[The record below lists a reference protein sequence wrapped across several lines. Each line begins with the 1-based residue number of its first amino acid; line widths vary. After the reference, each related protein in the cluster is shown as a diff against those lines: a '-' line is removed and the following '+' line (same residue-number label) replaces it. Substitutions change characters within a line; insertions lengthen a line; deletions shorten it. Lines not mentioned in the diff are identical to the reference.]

1 MDSTQSAKSTGFT
14 PIFRISE
21 NSERI
26 RESDPGVQIVPASR
40 SPSELSAHQMGL
52 SLAGT
57 TRLKEES
64 FHSMS
69 GSSALAIEERELS
82 ISDRALMR
90 RYGPSGQQQE
100 STRELDTHHGTVAVV
115 QRVDGHPLQGHL
127 NLYDR
132 MLLRKYSVPGNA
144 SMPSYCS
151 SLSSIPPTT
160 PPEESTK
167 KRRRFFKKGKL
178 SRDMKKEACQVQEG
192 SPCGFLSQV
201 AEPPVRAGT
210 TISHSASSP
219 ELAHFTLLHHTL
231 VRDGALPL
239 GYLQEFISLES
250 PARRPANRLQA
261 SAIAISDSSA
271 STALVALRRESEQRA
286 SLESSIAD
294 QMVIAADMRPKRFRT
309 KWQRIVYDGPTAR
322 KDAETAERDRWIQ
335 LLANLLRSTD
345 TPMGKLI
352 RENPSNIQ
360 LLGGGRRAGTLR
372 SRVRSVQKFLGWLIA
387 SHGISF
393 PVHWRQLTE
402 YLQVRYSEP
411 CVRGS
416 LKLVHS
422 SFVFL
427 QEVAGIEDKL
437 TDSAMYVVALKELM
451 SQASPG
457 KHPRQAPR
465 FPTILLAA
473 FEDVVLSDDKP
484 VFLRVLSWWL
494 LVQSWGTLRFD
505 DHRGLLPRDFVVTST
520 GLQARLTRS
529 KVSGSDKHLNFR
541 SVIIH
546 PSAYIQRES
555 WLSVGWKLLQES
567 APHERDYLL
576 PAPTNNY
583 QGFKIKELKYS
594 TAFAVQTHITY
605 RGLRIFGNSTGHYYT
620 LHSGRNFMPS
630 AAAVLGFARTER
642 DILGGWAADGSQR
655 FTRTAK
661 YKIAQMQIAVASTF
675 KNPDPDQLA
684 ESDDLD
690 CLADFL
696 RSWDVPESSIRKSLQ
711 ILGLRSYADLQRS
724 DFVEPVPADCDVAP
738 CELSLDIL
746 DEEAEGRKKV
756 SKEKQQAGNR
766 GRSELLGS
774 DHKQARS
781 EIRSQ
786 LQEGYYI
793 SHSGKKAIRVVHC
806 LGRCYMLPGVD
817 YLSFTYAGEQFPA
830 SDAYDSVCKWCAR
843 ASQSKADPG
852 PQVRT
857 LRPLPT
863 SEFTL

>member
-1 MDSTQSAKSTGFT
+1 M
-14 PIFRISE
+14 
-21 NSERI
+21 
-26 RESDPGVQIVPASR
+26 
-40 SPSELSAHQMGL
+40 
-52 SLAGT
+52 
-57 TRLKEES
+57 
-64 FHSMS
+64 
-69 GSSALAIEERELS
+69 
-82 ISDRALMR
+82 
-90 RYGPSGQQQE
+90 
-100 STRELDTHHGTVAVV
+100 
-115 QRVDGHPLQGHL
+115 
-127 NLYDR
+127 
-132 MLLRKYSVPGNA
+132 
-144 SMPSYCS
+144 
-151 SLSSIPPTT
+151 
-160 PPEESTK
+160 
-167 KRRRFFKKGKL
+167 
-178 SRDMKKEACQVQEG
+178 
-192 SPCGFLSQV
+192 
-201 AEPPVRAGT
+201 
-210 TISHSASSP
+210 
-219 ELAHFTLLHHTL
+219 
-231 VRDGALPL
+231 PL
-239 GYLQEFISLES
+239 GYLQEFMSLEA
-250 PARRPANRLQA
+250 PARKSANRLQA
-261 SAIAISDSSA
+261 SAVAVSDSAA
-271 STALVALRRESEQRA
+271 STALVALRRGSEHRA
-286 SLESSIAD
+286 SIEKSIAD
-294 QMVIAADMRPKRFRT
+294 QLVVAADMRPKSFRT

-360 LLGGGRRAGTLR
+360 LLRGGRRAGTLR

-387 SHGISF
+387 SHGVSF

-422 SFVFL
+422 SYVFL

-451 SQASPG
+451 SQAIPG
-457 KHPRQAPR
+457 KPPRQAPR

-473 FEDVVLSDDKP
+473 FEDMVLAVDKP

-505 DHRGLLPRDFVVTST
+505 DHRGLLPREFVVTST

-529 KVSGSDKHLNFR
+529 KVSGSDKHLNYR
-541 SVIIH
+541 TVIIH

-555 WLSVGWKLLQES
+555 WLSVGWKLLQEG

-583 QGFKIKELKYS
+583 QGFKITELKYS
-594 TAFAVQTHITY
+594 TAFAVQTHIISTATY
-605 RGLRIFGNSTGHYYT
+605 RGWRVFGNSTGHYYT
-620 LHSGRNFMPS
+620 PHSGRNFMPS
-630 AAAVLGFARTER
+630 AAAVLGFAKAER

-655 FTRTAK
+655 YTRTAK

-675 KNPDPDQLA
+675 KNSDPDQLA
-684 ESDDLD
+684 ETDDLD

-696 RSWDVPESSIRKSLQ
+696 RSWDVPEASIRKSLQ

-724 DFVEPVPADCDVAP
+724 DSVEPIPADCDVAP
-738 CELSLDIL
+738 CELSLDNL
-746 DEEAEGRKKV
+746 DEEAEVRKKL

-793 SHSGKKAIRVVHC
+793 SHSGKKAIW
-806 LGRCYMLPGVD
+806 GGS
-817 YLSFTYAGEQFPA
+817 LSG
-830 SDAYDSVCKWCAR
+830 
-843 ASQSKADPG
+843 
-852 PQVRT
+852 T
-857 LRPLPT
+857 LRLGLIINHSHTQACSFRPPISTTVCANGCEDFAFKGRSRVLRYEHFVVFRRVSLPCE
-863 SEFTL
+863 SSANFLLIRRGPRGRLEPVRQLRHCHRHKRGHGHAREGR